1 MKLICYKK
9 CTTCKG
15 VEKMLEEKGIKY
27 DYRDIKEENP
37 TAAEIKKWHKKS
49 GLDIKRFFNTSGQI
63 YRNEGLK
70 DKLPN
75 MTEEEKYKLLATDG
89 MLVKRPILITD
100 DEEIYVGPDVKKYIE
115 NILKNNAQPGVFV
128 RVKYFK
134 KTV

>member
-1 MKLICYKK
+1 MKLIAYKK

-27 DYRDIKEENP
+27 DYRDIKEDNP
-37 TAAEIKKWHKKS
+37 SAKELKDWHKKS

-70 DKLPN
+70 NKLPD

-100 DEEIYVGPDVKKYIE
+100 DGDIYVGPDVKKYIE
-115 NILKNNAQPGVFV
+115 NM
-128 RVKYFK
+128 
-134 KTV
+134 

>member
-1 MKLICYKK
+1 MKLIAYKK

-27 DYRDIKEENP
+27 DYRDIKEDNP

-70 DKLPN
+70 DKLPD
-75 MTEEEKYKLLATDG
+75 MTEKEKYDLLATDG

-100 DEEIYVGPDVKKYIE
+100 DGDIYVGPDVKKYIE
-115 NILKNNAQPGVFV
+115 NM
-128 RVKYFK
+128 
-134 KTV
+134 

>member
-15 VEKMLEEKGIKY
+15 VEKMLEEKKIKY
-27 DYRDIKEENP
+27 DYRDIKEDNP

-70 DKLPN
+70 DKLPD
-75 MTEEEKYKLLATDG
+75 MTDKEKYDLLATDG

-115 NILKNNAQPGVFV
+115 TL
-128 RVKYFK
+128 
-134 KTV
+134 

>member
-1 MKLICYKK
+1 MKLIAYKK

-27 DYRDIKEENP
+27 DYRDIKEDNP
-37 TAAEIKKWHKKS
+37 SAKELKDWHKKS

-70 DKLPN
+70 DKLPD
-75 MTEEEKYKLLATDG
+75 MTDKEKYDLLATDG

-100 DEEIYVGPDVKKYIE
+100 DGDIYVGPDVKKYIE
-115 NILKNNAQPGVFV
+115 NM
-128 RVKYFK
+128 
-134 KTV
+134 

>member
-1 MKLICYKK
+1 MKLIAYKK

-27 DYRDIKEENP
+27 NYRDIKEDNP
-37 TAAEIKKWHKKS
+37 SAAEIKKWHKKS

-70 DKLPN
+70 DKLPD
-75 MTEEEKYKLLATDG
+75 MTDKEKYDLLATDG

-100 DEEIYVGPDVKKYIE
+100 DGDIYVGPDVKKYIE
-115 NILKNNAQPGVFV
+115 NM
-128 RVKYFK
+128 
-134 KTV
+134 

>member
-27 DYRDIKEENP
+27 DYRDIKEDNP
-37 TAAEIKKWHKKS
+37 SAAEIKKWHKKS

-70 DKLPN
+70 DKLPD
-75 MTEEEKYKLLATDG
+75 MTDKEIYDLLATDG

-100 DEEIYVGPDVKKYIE
+100 DGDIYVGPDVKKYIE
-115 NILKNNAQPGVFV
+115 NM
-128 RVKYFK
+128 
-134 KTV
+134 

>member
-1 MKLICYKK
+1 MKLIAYKK

-27 DYRDIKEENP
+27 DYRDIKEDNP
-37 TAAEIKKWHKKS
+37 KAAEIKKWHKKS

-70 DKLPN
+70 DKLPD
-75 MTEEEKYKLLATDG
+75 MTDKEKYDLLATDG

-100 DEEIYVGPDVKKYIE
+100 DGDIYVGPDVKKYIE
-115 NILKNNAQPGVFV
+115 NM
-128 RVKYFK
+128 
-134 KTV
+134 

>member
-1 MKLICYKK
+1 MKLIAYKK

-27 DYRDIKEENP
+27 DYRDIKEDNP
-37 TAAEIKKWHKKS
+37 SAAEIKKWHKKS

-70 DKLPN
+70 DKLPD
-75 MTEEEKYKLLATDG
+75 MTEKEKYDLLATDG

-100 DEEIYVGPDVKKYIE
+100 DGDIYVGPDVKKYIE
-115 NILKNNAQPGVFV
+115 NM
-128 RVKYFK
+128 
-134 KTV
+134 

>member
-15 VEKMLEEKGIKY
+15 VEKMLEEKSIKY
-27 DYRDIKEENP
+27 DYRDIKEDNP
-37 TAAEIKKWHKKS
+37 SAAEIKKWHKKS

-75 MTEEEKYKLLATDG
+75 MSEEEKYDLLATDG

-100 DEEIYVGPDVKKYIE
+100 EGEIYVGPDVKKYIE
-115 NILKNNAQPGVFV
+115 TL
-128 RVKYFK
+128 
-134 KTV
+134 

>member
-1 MKLICYKK
+1 MKLIAYKK

-27 DYRDIKEENP
+27 DYRDIKEDNP
-37 TAAEIKKWHKKS
+37 SAKELKDWHKKS

-70 DKLPN
+70 DKLPD

-89 MLVKRPILITD
+89 MLVKRPIIITD
-100 DEEIYVGPDVKKYIE
+100 DGDIYVGPDVKKYIE
-115 NILKNNAQPGVFV
+115 NM
-128 RVKYFK
+128 
-134 KTV
+134 

>member
-9 CTTCKG
+9 CTTCRG
-15 VEKMLEEKGIKY
+15 VEKMLEEKKIKY
-27 DYRDIKEENP
+27 DYRDIKEDNP
-37 TAAEIKKWHKKS
+37 SAKELKDWHKKS

-70 DKLPN
+70 DKLPD
-75 MTEEEKYKLLATDG
+75 MTDKEKYDLLATDG

-115 NILKNNAQPGVFV
+115 TL
-128 RVKYFK
+128 
-134 KTV
+134 

>member
-27 DYRDIKEENP
+27 DYRDIKEDNP
-37 TAAEIKKWHKKS
+37 SAAEIKKWHQKS

-70 DKLPN
+70 DKLPD
-75 MTEEEKYKLLATDG
+75 MTDKEKYDLLATDG

-100 DEEIYVGPDVKKYIE
+100 EDEIYVGPDVKKYIE
-115 NILKNNAQPGVFV
+115 NM
-128 RVKYFK
+128 
-134 KTV
+134 

>member
-15 VEKMLEEKGIKY
+15 VEKMLEEKKIKY
-27 DYRDIKEENP
+27 DYRDIKEDNP

-70 DKLPN
+70 DKLPD
-75 MTEEEKYKLLATDG
+75 MTDKEKYDLLATDG

-100 DEEIYVGPDVKKYIE
+100 DGDIYVGPDVKKYIE
-115 NILKNNAQPGVFV
+115 NM
-128 RVKYFK
+128 
-134 KTV
+134 

>member
-15 VEKMLEEKGIKY
+15 VEKMLEEKKIKY
-27 DYRDIKEENP
+27 DYRDIKEDNP

-70 DKLPN
+70 DKLPD
-75 MTEEEKYKLLATDG
+75 MTDKEKYDLLATDG

-100 DEEIYVGPDVKKYIE
+100 DGDIYVGPDVKKYIE
-115 NILKNNAQPGVFV
+115 TL
-128 RVKYFK
+128 
-134 KTV
+134 